1 MGSDARGSGTAGSSM
16 AFARIRNC
24 LPVARDR
31 RRQRQAGWD
40 RLTTSKALFGLGI
53 LLLLLSLPLLF
64 SVGPFLAI
72 AGATVL
78 IVSIAVAPRR

>member
-1 MGSDARGSGTAGSSM
+1 MRGSDAHGSGMAGSSM
-16 AFARIRNC
+16 AFARIRNR

-31 RRQRQAGWD
+31 RRRRAGQN

-72 AGATVL
+72 AGVAVL